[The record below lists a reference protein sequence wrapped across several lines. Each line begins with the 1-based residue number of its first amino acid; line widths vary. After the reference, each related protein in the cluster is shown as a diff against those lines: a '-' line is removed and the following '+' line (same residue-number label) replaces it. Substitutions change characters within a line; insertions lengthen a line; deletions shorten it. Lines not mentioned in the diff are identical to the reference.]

1 MLAMLT
7 EADTVATVR
16 EALGTSASVGNR
28 DAALDALM
36 TAARAAL
43 QEKDIE
49 KAAKTFQGILRI
61 EPSHVLARRGLA
73 QVDALLARRAE
84 GAGILRHSQ
93 IRLTLTP
100 AQASALDLSTGEG
113 FVLSRITATPVPVE
127 ALVSICP
134 IPESELL
141 EILRRFLSEGWI
153 AVL

>member
-1 MLAMLT
+1 MLAMLA

-16 EALGTSASVGNR
+16 EALGTSSAVG
-28 DAALDALM
+28 DPQAAVEALM

-43 QEKDIE
+43 QAKDLD

-61 EPSHVLARRGLA
+61 EPSHVLARKGLA

-93 IRLTLTP
+93 VRLAVARDRT
-100 AQASALDLSTGEG
+100 AQLGLSTQEG
-113 FVLSRITATPVPVE
+113 FVLSRINDEPAPVD

-134 IPESELL
+134 LPESELL

-153 AVL
+153 AVT